1 MSDALFDLS
10 GRVAVVTGGSRGLGR
25 EMCLAFAA
33 RGADVVVASRKLEA
47 CQQLAAE
54 VEAMGRQAIG
64 VACHVGRW
72 EDCNA
77 LVETVYARFGKV
89 DVLVNNAGMSPVYP
103 SLAEVSE
110 ELFDKVISV
119 NLKGAFRLSAAIG
132 ERMVQAGRGSIIN
145 ISSVAAVSPDEHEL
159 PYAAAKAGLNALT
172 LGFARALAPAVRVN
186 AIMPGPFRTD
196 ISNAW
201 DERMRTA
208 VRERTPLGRA
218 GEPAELVG
226 AALYLAGDASSF
238 TTGAILKVDGGMV
251 TTPA

>member
-47 CQQLAAE
+47 CRQVAAE

-132 ERMVQAGRGSIIN
+132 ERMVQEGRGSIIN

-208 VRERTPLGRA
+208 IRERTPLGRA